1 MGPELGDDNKATKL
15 KNLMSSVSVMSHRL
29 RYQVLRSSDPLSCT
43 LDFFG
48 YPRGGQEVGRCQPW
62 RIAI

>member
-29 RYQVLRSSDPLSCT
+29 RYQVFRSSDPLSST
-43 LDFFG
+43 LDLFCC
-48 YPRGGQEVGRCQPW
+48 PRGGQEVGRCQPW